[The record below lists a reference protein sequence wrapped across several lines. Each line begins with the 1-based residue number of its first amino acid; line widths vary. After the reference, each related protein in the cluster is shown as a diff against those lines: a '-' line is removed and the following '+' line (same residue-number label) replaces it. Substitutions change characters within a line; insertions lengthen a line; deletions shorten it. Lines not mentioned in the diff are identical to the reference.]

1 MTAGA
6 PFHIRGATARDAD
19 ALSALEAA
27 CFGAAAW
34 GDGQIAEA
42 VSMDGVSV
50 LVAERASGDAL
61 VGFALWRSV
70 ADEAEILTVGV
81 KPSARRA
88 GLGAQLLAE
97 MLMASR
103 AAGAKALF
111 LEVAETNAAA
121 RALYARAGFAAI
133 SERPRYYRNGDTAI
147 VMRRDLVAPPS

>member
-1 MTAGA
+1 
-6 PFHIRGATARDAD
+6 
-19 ALSALEAA
+19 
-27 CFGAAAW
+27 
-34 GDGQIAEA
+34 
-42 VSMDGVSV
+42 MDGVSV
-50 LVAERASGDAL
+50 LVAERASGDGL
-61 VGFALWRSV
+61 VGFALWRGV

-111 LEVAETNAAA
+111 LEVAESNAAA

-133 SERPRYYRNGDTAI
+133 GERPRYYRNGDTAI
-147 VMRRDLVAPPS
+147 VMRRDLVAPPG